1 MCYTGLCSFEDGGE
15 NAGDC
20 TAPRGFKER
29 YGLSPC
35 MVGGGYGE
43 PDEVR
48 WAEEHADEI
57 EKAREAY
64 WKDRRADEIGNELT
78 EAFRRHG
85 RTQRTRRKR

>member
-1 MCYTGLCSFEDGGE
+1 MCYSGLCDFEAGGC

-20 TAPRGFKER
+20 TAPRGFEER
-29 YGLSPC
+29 YGVSPC
-35 MVGGGYGE
+35 MVGGGYIE

-64 WKDRRADEIGNELT
+64 REDRRKKRDEV
-78 EAFRRHG
+78 RRCG
-85 RTQRTRRKR
+85 